1 MQAGAFTA
9 LAATARGGCASS
21 SDQVQA
27 AGMEA
32 MTPPNS
38 RSHRSTAN
46 YYSILNR
53 GVTQLSHNTP
63 QTRRVL
69 YDRARAVLATQLQ
82 GQDPV
87 QIAHDQLC
95 LERAILQM
103 EASPQSKIDPKASTG
118 TGWRSMGFVIE
129 PFIRIGNLI
138 QYVRARRSFKRSQSV
153 QSCRALSLVTNVLF
167 LVRSLAFASA
177 QALRQMFMLGCQFDQ
192 RFAYGRIER
201 LARQSLPFLR
211 LSMKLLI
218 SLGVWLVAGHGHPS
232 PRDPESGGR
241 RASSR

>member
-1 MQAGAFTA
+1 MS
-9 LAATARGGCASS
+9 LAAPRRRG
-21 SDQVQA
+21 
-27 AGMEA
+27 
-32 MTPPNS
+32 TFP
-38 RSHRSTAN
+38 HRPGDRLTD

-53 GVTQLSHNTP
+53 GVTQLSYNTP

-167 LVRSLAFASA
+167 LVRSLAFAAA
-177 QALRQMFMLGCQFDQ
+177 QALRQMFIVGCQFDQ

-211 LSMKLLI
+211 LCMKLF
-218 SLGVWLVAGHGHPS
+218 
-232 PRDPESGGR
+232 
-241 RASSR
+241 SSRSARFWPPPLAIQKPGDRRSSSR